1 MNKWVRSWDLTRY
14 WKLDSFTVITSWSK
28 IIEVNS
34 IMSFFE
40 LYSPI
45 IYNSKN
51 IYIEKTPQLLLCC
64 DYWFR
69 VSTMRSIPH
78 HSMIRD
84 FLEPHFCVSYE
95 WFYCQGPH
103 PQHPVMW
110 DLHHIPIVMDQKLH
124 SFFTLIRPIRSPLGI
139 FLHTVFL
146 QWPMVPHRWC
156 TFLSRILVFTCMIW
170 FVGFLIQKVLDR
182 RWLHAVDLRLVIF
195 HNPSKKTYS

>member
-1 MNKWVRSWDLTRY
+1 MFGVCKMFGYEYKGSLVGGHSLGCRS
-14 WKLDSFTVITSWSK
+14 VIFSLILCDVS
-28 IIEVNS
+28 
-34 IMSFFE
+34 
-40 LYSPI
+40 
-45 IYNSKN
+45 
-51 IYIEKTPQLLLCC
+51 LLLCC